1 MQLCP
6 KLGVLGFT
14 TAHGKQYC
22 IQCTM
27 ALNRVHI
34 LCLLVSEEAVSSP
47 PSHVWSTERQSSA
60 SSPNIGLKVEET
72 TDVAVVLHS

>member
-14 TAHGKQYC
+14 TAHGKQYYN
-22 IQCTM
+22 
-27 ALNRVHI
+27 ALNRIHI

-60 SSPNIGLKVEET
+60 PSPNTGGR
-72 TDVAVVLHS
+72 DN